1 MKRKTSF
8 TFAMVICGWL
18 CLAGFV
24 LADDFDVPFD
34 VNPQYEMVYI
44 KQRAEEHHLPSAVTD
59 LLGIEGWS
67 IQGNTLYGYF
77 DDDNIK
83 GLTASQLGSIT
94 LDGSLGISNVQI
106 AVDLKDLHDFQSLNS
121 GGEPLRIGSVT
132 NVGGTIDSVTTF
144 INIEGPIRY

>member
-1 MKRKTSF
+1 MKRKAIF
-8 TFAMVICGWL
+8 LFAMANCFLFFIASLGN
-18 CLAGFV
+18 
-24 LADDFDVPFD
+24 ADDFDVPFD

-44 KQRAEEHHLPSAVTD
+44 KQRAEENHLPSALND
-59 LLGIEGWS
+59 ILGMEGWS

-106 AVDLKDLHDFQSLNS
+106 AVDFKDLHDFQSFDS

-132 NVGGTIDSVTTF
+132 NVGGNIDSVTTF